1 MHRYWRQRNGWQLAS
16 FTPLDWV
23 AARTC
28 ASTQSLATTRARF
41 CRFRLFQ
48 AGVIERK
55 TAGSVEW
62 SVAYQPMPKPS
73 PFNGSSRS
81 RLCVLWRISEWVG
94 SMISDDSRVS
104 GPRYSMRRHMSE
116 VSACVHR
123 TLRAGLELVH
133 TLAGAWRVA
142 TSSRPA
148 QNPGRSSAAP
158 SLDNK

>member
-1 MHRYWRQRNGWQLAS
+1 MHRYWRQRNGWQFAS
-16 FTPLDWV
+16 LTPLDCV

-62 SVAYQPMPKPS
+62 SVAYQPIPKPS

-104 GPRYSMRRHMSE
+104 GPRYSMRRHIDE
-116 VSACVHR
+116 VSAYRLR
-123 TLRAGLELVH
+123 TLRRFTVLVH
-133 TLAGAWRVA
+133 TAPAKPRVA
-142 TSSRPA
+142 TA
-148 QNPGRSSAAP
+148 
-158 SLDNK
+158 